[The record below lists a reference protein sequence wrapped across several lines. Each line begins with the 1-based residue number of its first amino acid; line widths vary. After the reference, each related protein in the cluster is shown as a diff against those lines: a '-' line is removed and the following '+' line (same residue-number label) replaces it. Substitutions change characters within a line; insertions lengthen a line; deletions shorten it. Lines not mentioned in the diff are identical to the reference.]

1 MIVLLELAGGRKGE
15 DSCKPAVCQAFRRAQ
30 IFKGHKLK
38 MKAGTWPRMM
48 RKGHQPETDSES
60 LMPRGLSEAHP
71 WKQKGLWRRK
81 DAQKEED
88 RPTAWSRENS
98 EQLLFH
104 FVSTFTV
111 CRLDFGREQRASWW
125 RAPRSQAEGGTV
137 RTPPPACL
145 PRVEALRPQWEY
157 LPEAPKADN
166 GQKEHP
172 WTSLEDHE
180 KFREGQTSFFSKREG
195 KG

>member
-88 RPTAWSRENS
+88 RPAAWSRENS

-104 FVSTFTV
+104 FVSTFTI

-137 RTPPPACL
+137 RTPPPQLASPGL
-145 PRVEALRPQWEY
+145 RLWGPSGNTSQRPQR
-157 LPEAPKADN
+157 LTTDRRN
-166 GQKEHP
+166 TLGH
-172 WTSLEDHE
+172 L
-180 KFREGQTSFFSKREG
+180 
-195 KG
+195 